1 MSTNVDNRSRQ
12 PKGTSKGG
20 QFAPETH
27 EATPNDLDETPFGQ
41 GSDTPSL
48 AELAQQAQ
56 GVSPT
61 ELSAQEPD
69 LNGRQVIEALATEPV
84 GSKRREQAKKLYIE
98 SINRN
103 LIDEDRK
110 RDFGFSEYFSYGE
123 TGWTSRILPYT
134 LDYSGP
140 TIESKI
146 WDENYTGQDVPET
159 DFTRFNKA
167 DAALAQHL
175 LDTVPDRNLKNERQ
189 NDAPTVGSILKFVKK
204 HPDQAG
210 FDGYVVSGE
219 RADERLSIETVSV
232 SPELLGLGEDATA
245 DDAYEKLHGLELGEV
260 APPDDTRWDEKQNR
274 WNFWWD

>member
-1 MSTNVDNRSRQ
+1 MGTNAKTQKR
-12 PKGTSKGG
+12 KGKGRPDGG

-27 EATPNDLDETPFGQ
+27 EAVPNDLDETPFGQ
-41 GSDTPSL
+41 GNDAPSL
-48 AELAQQAQ
+48 AELAQQE
-56 GVSPT
+56 SN
-61 ELSAQEPD
+61 
-69 LNGRQVIEALATEPV
+69 LNGRQVVDALVTEPV

-110 RDFGFSEYFSYGE
+110 WDYSYGE

-134 LDYSGP
+134 LDYSDCS
-140 TIESKI
+140 TQYCAVEDS
-146 WDENYTGQDVPET
+146 YTGQDVIGT
-159 DFTRFNKA
+159 NLTRFKQA

-175 LDTVPDRNLKNERQ
+175 LDTVPEKNLEKERQ
-189 NDAPTVGSILKFVKK
+189 NQAPTVGSILEFVKK
-204 HPDQAG
+204 HPGQAG

-232 SPELLGLGEDATA
+232 SPSLLGLGEDATA
-245 DDAYEKLHGLELGEV
+245 DDANEKLRDLKLGEV
-260 APPDDTRWDEKQNR
+260 APPDETLWDENQNR

>member
-27 EATPNDLDETPFGQ
+27 EAIPNDLDEAPFGQ
-41 GSDTPSL
+41 DSGAPSL

-61 ELSAQEPD
+61 ELSVQEPD
-69 LNGRQVIEALATEPV
+69 LNGRQVIEALVTEPV
-84 GSKRREQAKKLYIE
+84 GSTKREQAKKLYIE

-103 LIDEDRK
+103 LIDEDQK
-110 RDFGFSEYFSYGE
+110 WDYSYGE

-134 LDYSGP
+134 LDYSDLS
-140 TIESKI
+140 TQYCAV
-146 WDENYTGQDVPET
+146 DENYNDQDVIGT
-159 DFTRFNKA
+159 NLTRFKQA
-167 DAALAQHL
+167 DADLAQHL
-175 LDTVPDRNLKNERQ
+175 LDTVPDKNLEEERQ
-189 NDAPTVGSILKFVKK
+189 NEAPTVGSILKFVKQ

-219 RADERLSIETVSV
+219 RPDERLSIETVSV
-232 SPELLGLGEDATA
+232 SPELLGLDEDATA
-245 DDAYEKLHGLELGEV
+245 DDAYEKLRDLKLGEV
-260 APPDDTRWDEKQNR
+260 APPDETRWDKNQNR

>member
-1 MSTNVDNRSRQ
+1 MGMNPKTQKRKSKGQ
-12 PKGTSKGG
+12 PGGG

-56 GVSPT
+56 GISPT
-61 ELSAQEPD
+61 ELSAQEPN
-69 LNGRQVIEALATEPV
+69 LNGRQVVDALMTEPA

-110 RDFGFSEYFSYGE
+110 REFGYGEDFSYGKI
-123 TGWTSRILPYT
+123 GWTSRILPYT
-134 LDYSGP
+134 LDYSDCSTQYCAVG
-140 TIESKI
+140 
-146 WDENYTGQDVPET
+146 ENYTGQDVVGT
-159 DFTRFNKA
+159 DFTRFKNG
-167 DAALAQHL
+167 DTALAQHL
-175 LDTVPDRNLKNERQ
+175 LDTVPKQNLEKERQ
-189 NDAPTVGSILKFVKK
+189 NLAPTVGNILKFVEK

-232 SPELLGLGEDATA
+232 SPELLGLDEDATE
-245 DDAYEKLHGLELGEV
+245 DDAREKLQDLKLGEA
-260 APPDDTRWDEKQNR
+260 APPDDALWDKNQKR